1 MILSGFITRGRMLMA
16 VIAHV
21 AIVDD
26 WESARNIGEYEVST
40 RGVSLDEAGFVH
52 AVALGGVQRVL
63 DEHYADI
70 RFALVLVLLDTGSL
84 RAEGLEITEETP
96 GLPHVH
102 GAIRTDGEAVLAVLP
117 IERRGDAFVLPDLSS
132 FGGAEGPSTSA

>member
-1 MILSGFITRGRMLMA
+1 MA

-26 WESARNIGEYEVST
+26 WESARNLGEYEVST
-40 RGVSLDEAGFVH
+40 RGVSLAEAGFVH
-52 AVALGGVQRVL
+52 AVTLDGVRRVL
-63 DEHYADI
+63 EEYYSDI
-70 RFALVLVLLDTGSL
+70 RFALVLVLLDTEGL

-117 IERRGDAFVLPDLSS
+117 IERDGGAFVLPDLSS
-132 FGGAEGPSTSA
+132 FGGGEAR